1 MSDLHPALT
10 HVAALLGTWTGRGHG
25 VYPTI
30 DPFDYTEQVSFG
42 HVGKPFLAYGQ
53 RTRALDPA
61 GVEGLPLHAETGY
74 WRFPTPDRVE
84 VVLSHPS
91 GIVEIE
97 EGTVSIDDGVIVV
110 ELVSTSVATTA
121 TAKSVIGVERSFR
134 FEGDVVEYTL
144 RMAAVGQPMQ
154 HHLAATLHRATP

>member
-1 MSDLHPALT
+1 VSDLHPALA
-10 HVAALLGTWTGRGHG
+10 HVAALVGAWTGRGHG

-30 DPFDYTEQVSFG
+30 EPFDYTEQVTFG

-61 GVEGLPLHAETGY
+61 GIEGLPLHAETGY
-74 WRFPTPDRVE
+74 WRFPAPDRVE

-97 EGTVSIDDGVIVV
+97 EGSMSLDGGVIVV
-110 ELVSTSVATTA
+110 ELVSTSVVTT
-121 TAKSVIGVERSFR
+121 SRRSR
-134 FEGDVVEYTL
+134 
-144 RMAAVGQPMQ
+144 
-154 HHLAATLHRATP
+154 